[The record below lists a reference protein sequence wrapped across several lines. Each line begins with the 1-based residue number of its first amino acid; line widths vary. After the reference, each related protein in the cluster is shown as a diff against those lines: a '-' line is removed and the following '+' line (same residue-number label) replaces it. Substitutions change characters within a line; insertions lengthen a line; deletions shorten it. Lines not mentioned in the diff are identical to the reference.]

1 MKVNM
6 LQYVLRCLFFV
17 CCTLIFVNCN
27 GQVYNRDFD
36 LFLLK
41 FANFEMPANPTEL
54 LAAIER
60 KGNFE
65 QNKIL
70 SNDYDKFIREKGD
83 TYWEFSDFFEYNF
96 IGKKKLENCWI
107 LLYYRE
113 FLCDDVNLQKS
124 EFILSTFALDGKI
137 ISSLPIAGGYGDI
150 LTFNSEIYSP
160 EKIEVNYTKYSEKG
174 EKKYSKYYCI
184 QKDGKIV
191 LKK

>member
-96 IGKKKLENCWI
+96 IYSYTNKVSNI
-107 LLYYRE
+107 L
-113 FLCDDVNLQKS
+113 NP
-124 EFILSTFALDGKI
+124 FILFIT
-137 ISSLPIAGGYGDI
+137 
-150 LTFNSEIYSP
+150 TN
-160 EKIEVNYTKYSEKG
+160 NY
-174 EKKYSKYYCI
+174 
-184 QKDGKIV
+184 
-191 LKK
+191 